1 MPPKA
6 SKQVINVNS
15 LTLPGKAYLLSVT
28 GGKIKELQR
37 EICV

>member
-1 MPPKA
+1 MLT
-6 SKQVINVNS
+6 

-37 EICV
+37 EISV